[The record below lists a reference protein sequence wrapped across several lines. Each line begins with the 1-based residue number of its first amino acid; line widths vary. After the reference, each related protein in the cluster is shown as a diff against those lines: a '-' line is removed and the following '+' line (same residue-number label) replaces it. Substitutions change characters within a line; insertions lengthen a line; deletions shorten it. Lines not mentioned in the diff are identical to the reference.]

1 MVQPSAH
8 AFGFDAGVLQS
19 GEYLVCEFW
28 GAGVGVLDFVVVGW
42 EAVVVVYQTLGRC
55 GVDFDGIAIALPVGA
70 EHDDGFGL
78 YFVRDFMTDGLEFGV
93 GWVGVVFKEVGATC
107 VGVSDVVRL

>member
-28 GAGVGVLDFVVVGW
+28 RAGVGVLDFVVVGR
-42 EAVVVVYQTLGRC
+42 EAVVVVDEALGRC
-55 GVDFDGIAIALPVGA
+55 GVDFDGGAVALPVCG
-70 EHDDGFGL
+70 EDDDGFGFD
-78 YFVRDFMTDGLEFGV
+78 FVRDFVADGLEFGV
-93 GWVGVVFKEVGATC
+93 GWV
-107 VGVSDVVRL
+107 